1 MHDYSEP
8 NIECYMFIK
17 ISPQKTKIHIVLFSI
32 VLFIHVYTF
41 SLRCGVW
48 GILALEMAAFFMN
61 MMDLN
66 GAQLVVLKALKRTFE
81 QLNNNVSR
89 IGYSR

>member
-1 MHDYSEP
+1 M
-8 NIECYMFIK
+8 
-17 ISPQKTKIHIVLFSI
+17 
-32 VLFIHVYTF
+32 
-41 SLRCGVW
+41 
-48 GILALEMAAFFMN
+48 ALEMAAFFMN